1 MLRIEINDKGG
12 GRMDACG
19 SPKDLVE
26 NMLRAISWLYHDF
39 EDMEPGL
46 GDYLRGILG
55 AAVEDD
61 ECPVWTE
68 DQDRQGVRIDLPAEK
83 TGGKTDDN

>member
-1 MLRIEINDKGG
+1 MLKIEINDKHG
-12 GRMDACG
+12 GRMDAYG

-26 NMLRAISWLYHDF
+26 DMLRAINWLYCEF

-68 DQDRQGVRIDLPAEK
+68 NPDRQGAWIDLSERE
-83 TGGKTDDN
+83 D

>member
-1 MLRIEINDKGG
+1 MLKFEINDKSG

-26 NMLRAISWLYHDF
+26 DMLLAINWLYF
-39 EDMEPGL
+39 ELEDMEPGL
-46 GDYLRGILG
+46 GGYLRGILG

-68 DQDRQGVRIDLPAEK
+68 DQDRQGVMIRLPKRES
-83 TGGKTDDN
+83 